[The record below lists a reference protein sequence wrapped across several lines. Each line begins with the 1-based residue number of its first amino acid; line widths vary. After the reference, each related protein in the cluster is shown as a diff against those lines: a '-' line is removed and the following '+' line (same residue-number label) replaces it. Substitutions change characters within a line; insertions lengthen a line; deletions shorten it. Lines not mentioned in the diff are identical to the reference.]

1 MGVLD
6 SSCVCEEDDAKVE
19 PAMMNTTTR
28 DEVAWIKAFKVR
40 LVPAS
45 YQGLRILDEV
55 ATTALPSA
63 EDMCT
68 TPHVT
73 ILKVLCGVMQFWFD
87 IDGQRAT
94 PAVFIPGFGSIFP
107 KSRRRV
113 TECCP
118 PSKLS
123 KFTHFYGL

>member
-6 SSCVCEEDDAKVE
+6 SSFVCAEDDAKVE

-28 DEVAWIKAFKVR
+28 DEVAWIKAVKVR

-68 TPHVT
+68 TPRVT
-73 ILKVLCGVMQFWFD
+73 MLKVLCGVMQFWFD
-87 IDGQRAT
+87 IDGQCAT
-94 PAVFIPGFGSIFP
+94 RRFGSIFP
-107 KSRRRV
+107 KSRWRV

-118 PSKLS
+118 PHSKLS
-123 KFTHFYGL
+123 KLTRLYGL

>member
-28 DEVAWIKAFKVR
+28 DEVAWIKAVKVR

-68 TPHVT
+68 TPRVT
-73 ILKVLCGVMQFWFD
+73 MLKVLCGVMQFWFD
-87 IDGQRAT
+87 IDGQCAT
-94 PAVFIPGFGSIFP
+94 PAVWLDIPE
-107 KSRRRV
+107 KSLACYGV
-113 TECCP
+113 LP
-118 PSKLS
+118 PLQNYRNSPVCTAS
-123 KFTHFYGL
+123 EGG